1 MLEEKDI
8 QVLKSMMETVL
19 DDRLSKSENVVLGEV
34 ERTRGILET
43 KIEAVQKNLDDLK
56 QYYKVTKLEND
67 NTALLLQMI
76 QELRKEVDEL
86 KTKIA

>member
-34 ERTRGILET
+34 ERTRGIVET